1 MVSKNFVMFIGTGIV
16 IAILLAAVFVGLA
29 YYQAHQRRKKLERKK
44 LGRQQNLVREDAM
57 SGHV

>member
-1 MVSKNFVMFIGTGIV
+1 MFIGTGIV
-16 IAILLAAVFVGLA
+16 IAILLAAVFIGLA

-44 LGRQQNLVREDAM
+44 LGRQQSLVREDAM